1 MRGAYKKGKLSNNLI
16 HVLMERC
23 RWIAEFKE
31 RAFSS
36 PNSEDSILN
45 GGLVDIHIIK

>member
-1 MRGAYKKGKLSNNLI
+1 MRRAYKKGKLSTNLM
-16 HVLMERC
+16 HVPMERC
-23 RWIAEFKE
+23 CWIAEFKE

-45 GGLVDIHIIK
+45 GGLVGIHIIK